1 MFVDNQAFKNISP
14 GKIPEMSSF
23 CEAQKIFAFP
33 AVESFHLSPL
43 SEKPA
48 TVSFY

>member
-14 GKIPEMSSF
+14 GKIPEISSS

-33 AVESFHLSPL
+33 AVGFFYLSL
-43 SEKPA
+43 LA
-48 TVSFY
+48 